1 MLAIIIIMYY
11 YYYNSL
17 CTHTFTYNHRKYREE
32 FKSRNKS
39 VLPTKIQV
47 FIKGIPLITDLKDDL
62 ETCLEKEYNSRLK
75 KSQKP

>member
-1 MLAIIIIMYY
+1 MLAIIIIM

-32 FKSRNKS
+32 FKSRSKS

-47 FIKGIPLITDLKDDL
+47 FIKGIPLIADLKDHL

-75 KSQKP
+75 KSQEP